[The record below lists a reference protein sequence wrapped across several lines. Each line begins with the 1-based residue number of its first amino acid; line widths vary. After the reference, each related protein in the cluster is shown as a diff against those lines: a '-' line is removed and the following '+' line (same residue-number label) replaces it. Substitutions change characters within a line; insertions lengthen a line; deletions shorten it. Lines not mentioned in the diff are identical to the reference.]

1 MSPYDRRQVDLADE
15 TSSWTHVAR
24 QVGRDAVV
32 LDLGCWDGLLL
43 ATLAERADCRGVGIE
58 RDPDAAARARARG
71 VEVVAADLDDPAW
84 PAALGG
90 RRFDVVVLADVVEH
104 VRDPHA
110 VLVAIRDR
118 VLAPGGRVVL
128 SVPNV
133 AHGSIRLGL
142 LLGAFERDEQ
152 GILDRTHLHFWTRDT
167 FRAVLARAGLGV
179 AVEARVEKPLQPEVV
194 RKALERAG
202 LASDALV
209 RHLVDDPDART
220 FQWVVTAVADAA
232 VRPPPPAPPIH
243 RDPIRVGDRAIA
255 RHVRKIGELQARV
268 RVLEEGGPLGWV
280 RYLKLKWRQR
290 RARHRDDAARG

>member
-15 TSSWTHVAR
+15 TSSWTHVVR
-24 QVGRDAVV
+24 QVGRDADV

-43 ATLAERADCRGVGIE
+43 ATLRDRAGARGVGIE
-58 RDPDAAARARARG
+58 RDPDAAGRARARG

-90 RRFDVVVLADVVEH
+90 RRFGVVVLADVVEH

-110 VLVAIRDR
+110 VLVALRER
-118 VLAPGGRVVL
+118 VLSPGGRIVL

-133 AHGSIRLGL
+133 AHGSVRLGL

-167 FRAVLARAGLGV
+167 FHGVLARAGLAV

-209 RHLVDDPDART
+209 RHLVDEPDART
-220 FQWVVTAVADAA
+220 FQWVVTAVPDAA
-232 VRPPPPAPPIH
+232 VRPPPPAPPLH

-268 RVLEEGGPLGWV
+268 RVLEAGGPLGWV

-290 RARHRDDAARG
+290 RARRDDATRG